1 MRDGLVHG
9 ADVTHDRTASC
20 PDLGSGNEPPDVRVR
35 PPGPASRAWL
45 ERASRVSAPMGP
57 RVVPGR
63 PRAAV
68 VYRAAW
74 GSNVLDV
81 DGNRYVD
88 LCGGFGAQLLGHRHP
103 AVTRALGGQLER
115 LWQALGDVHPADAK
129 IALLERLAGLFPAR
143 TVRGILGQSGAD
155 AVTAALKTAVLV
167 TGRPGVVAFQ
177 GSYHGL
183 SYAPLA
189 ASGLRGSYRD
199 PFAAQLNPHVA
210 FVEYPASPAG
220 AAAAVDQVAA
230 QLRQGHVGAVLIEP
244 VLGRGGCVVPPAGF
258 LAEVARRCRDAGA
271 LLIADEIWT
280 GLGRAGA
287 ALRSVADGVVPDL
300 VCLGKGLGGGLP
312 VSACLGHGD
321 LMDAWSRDAE
331 VVHTATFT
339 GAPLPAA
346 AALSTLDVLERER
359 LDERAVALGDRL
371 RAALAAALPGRPV
384 RGRGL
389 MIGVELGGG
398 PGAAVAV
405 ARRLLERGY
414 LTSTGG
420 GAREVLVLTPP
431 LTIDEALL
439 EAFVPALVAAT
450 EEGAG

>member
-1 MRDGLVHG
+1 VSIERCWGG
-9 ADVTHDRTASC
+9 ALRGAA
-20 PDLGSGNEPPDVRVR
+20 
-35 PPGPASRAWL
+35 PG
-45 ERASRVSAPMGP
+45 
-57 RVVPGR
+57 VPGR
-63 PRAAV
+63 
-68 VYRAAW
+68 
-74 GSNVLDV
+74 
-81 DGNRYVD
+81 
-88 LCGGFGAQLLGHRHP
+88 
-103 AVTRALGGQLER
+103 
-115 LWQALGDVHPADAK
+115 
-129 IALLERLAGLFPAR
+129 
-143 TVRGILGQSGAD
+143 
-155 AVTAALKTAVLV
+155 
-167 TGRPGVVAFQ
+167 
-177 GSYHGL
+177 
-183 SYAPLA
+183 
-189 ASGLRGSYRD
+189 
-199 PFAAQLNPHVA
+199 
-210 FVEYPASPAG
+210 
-220 AAAAVDQVAA
+220 
-230 QLRQGHVGAVLIEP
+230 
-244 VLGRGGCVVPPAGF
+244 GRG
-258 LAEVARRCRDAGA
+258 RCRDAGA